1 MVDGKDRTA
10 KTDGTSAGRS
20 FGRGENGFRDAA
32 LGRLR
37 DRRNRSSVEIKFE
50 CDEEHRLS
58 RGAETP
64 ACAAAFCGNKS
75 AGARNGNGIMKHMTE
90 EEVIAYREGVAE
102 QRAVI
107 SEHLAACED
116 GVWEFERVQAGVGP
130 PECLPVRRA
139 GAGYGRPGWRRG
151 T

>member
-37 DRRNRSSVEIKFE
+37 DRRKRSSVEIKFE

-58 RGAETP
+58 RSAETP

-75 AGARNGNGIMKHMTE
+75 AGARNGNGIMKHMRE
-90 EEVIAYREGVAE
+90 EELIAYREGVAE

-107 SEHLAACED
+107 SEHLAACEECR
-116 GVWEFERVQAGVGP
+116 VELERIEAVAPSLETVPGP
-130 PECLPVRRA
+130 CP
-139 GAGYGRPGWRRG
+139 GA
-151 T
+151 